1 MAAGSSPGTDHPSRA
16 WHWLVTEWNWPAAG
30 LVVSGVLLALTPGF
44 WWLGGWPMLLVAA
57 QLPVYMIHQAE
68 EHLRDRFRLDI
79 NVMAGCEALSRTA
92 VFWINIVGVWAL
104 GVLSLL
110 LMITVS
116 PAWGLLAAWIMLING
131 FVHVLAA
138 LVRRQVNPGLVTA
151 VLLFLPLGG
160 ATLQSLRDQIAAS
173 PDVNTACLAIVVAV
187 HAGIVAWVALR
198 RHQILSVRGGHV
210 ADPARLPGGDPRH

>member
-44 WWLGGWPMLLVAA
+44 WW
-57 QLPVYMIHQAE
+57 
-68 EHLRDRFRLDI
+68 
-79 NVMAGCEALSRTA
+79 
-92 VFWINIVGVWAL
+92 
-104 GVLSLL
+104 
-110 LMITVS
+110 
-116 PAWGLLAAWIMLING
+116 
-131 FVHVLAA
+131 
-138 LVRRQVNPGLVTA
+138 
-151 VLLFLPLGG
+151 
-160 ATLQSLRDQIAAS
+160 
-173 PDVNTACLAIVVAV
+173 VAV